1 MYVRD
6 TKELPE
12 EIEKFRKELDE
23 LVDNVFESFKEITLG
38 ELEKARENFS
48 DLSAREKVQVLATEI
63 VDASFCEE
71 YIEYH
76 AKFYGNLTH
85 DGYDPWFK
93 TITSEEIK
101 VPYVVMMQH
110 VLNYLGIEQEDIIDI
125 KYNPD
130 EGLTEI
136 SYFGG

>member
-1 MYVRD
+1 MYVKD

-23 LVDNVFESFKEITLG
+23 LFDNAFESFKETTLG
-38 ELEKARENFS
+38 EFENLKNNFS
-48 DLSAREKVQVLATEI
+48 ELSERDKVQVLASEI
-63 VDASFCEE
+63 VETSLCEE
-71 YIEYH
+71 YVVYH

-85 DGYDPWFK
+85 DGYDPWFR

-130 EGLTEI
+130 EGLTDI
-136 SYFGG
+136 SYCGV